1 MTRYQLAIVRRCA
14 RMEARYLAGLWKRSS
29 DRTYSELVEQA
40 CSEFGID
47 RHHPA
52 YPRLRQA
59 ISDYADSIIE
69 RTEIAA

>member
-14 RMEARYLAGLWKRSS
+14 RMEARYFAGI
-29 DRTYSELVEQA
+29 RTASHFSYEDLVDQA
-40 CSEFGID
+40 CSEFSID

-52 YPRLRQA
+52 YARLRQA

-69 RTEIAA
+69 RSEIAA